1 MIDLDDIIY
10 NTYENTVSI
19 YGDFEMPVPTYAMD
33 KKVDFRVL
41 LALLLRSNKAKESN
55 IRYVEYSRLNK
66 KQICEECGIDI
77 STLHKKL
84 KILEELRIIIPKN
97 TNEGLTYFIN
107 CSKEGKY
114 FVGIQHKILNY
125 LYKHFDKNI
134 IRVYIVLKIQ
144 CDVLKNRGSMNRE
157 YLCSILG
164 YSKNSANNRGNIG
177 KWTNIL
183 YEHGLID
190 KVKKPIYQKNED
202 GKISIM
208 RVDTYYSIKDF

>member
-1 MIDLDDIIY
+1 MVNLDDIIY

-55 IRYVEYSRLNK
+55 TRYVEYSRLNK
-66 KQICEECGIDI
+66 KQICEECKIIDR
-77 STLHKKL
+77 TLHRKL
-84 KILEELRIIIPKN
+84 KILEERGIIIPKN

-125 LYKHFDKNI
+125 LYKHFDRNI

-164 YSKNSANNRGNIG
+164 YSTNSANNKGNIG
-177 KWTNIL
+177 KWTNTL
-183 YEHGLID
+183 WEHGLID
-190 KVKKPIYQKNED
+190 KVKKPIYQKNAE